1 MIFVELAVAG
11 IMLGGVYALISIGLT
26 LIFGVLRVV
35 NFAHG
40 EILMLGMFLAYWAYT
55 LAGLPAWLTAPLSI
69 PLFALLGWLVYRLV
83 VRRTLG
89 MGDVVQIFATVGIGV
104 LLQNGALVLWTGD
117 FRTVRGDYAEA
128 LLRIGGVQLSVPLLV
143 AFIVAI
149 VVSAI
154 LFLLLN
160 LTLEGKAVRA
170 VAQDPISALALAI
183 DTDRVYMRTFVA
195 GVCCVGLAGV
205 LLAPNYPIFPA
216 IGVSFGLVS
225 YVVVVLGGLGS
236 MVGALLGGFII
247 GMIEVVSGYFLAT
260 ALKQALYFVIFVLV
274 LLIRPQG
281 LFGQRGAETMGFGKI
296 V

>member
-1 MIFVELAVAG
+1 MIFVELVLAG
-11 IMLGGVYALISIGLT
+11 VMLGGVYALISIGLT

-40 EILMLGMFLAYWAYT
+40 EIVMVGMFLAYWAFA
-55 LAGLPAWLTAPLSI
+55 LAGLPVWLTAPLSI
-69 PLFALLGWLVYRLV
+69 PLFAVFGWLIYRLV

-104 LLQNGALVLWTGD
+104 VLQNGALVLWTGD
-117 FRTVRGDYAEA
+117 FRTIRSAYADA
-128 LLRIGGVQLSVPLLV
+128 LLRVGGIQISVPLLV
-143 AFIVAI
+143 AFVVAI
-149 VVSAI
+149 AVSLL
-154 LFLLLN
+154 LFLFLN
-160 LTLEGKAVRA
+160 RTLEGKAVRA

-183 DTDRVYMRTFVA
+183 DTDRVYMKTFVS

-247 GMIEVVSGYFLAT
+247 GMIEVMSGYFLAT
-260 ALKQALYFVIFVLV
+260 ALKQALYFLVFVLV
-274 LLIRPQG
+274 LMLRPQG

>member
-11 IMLGGVYALISIGLT
+11 IMLGGVYALIGIERT
-26 LIFGVLRVV
+26 LIFGVRRVV

-149 VVSAI
+149 VVAAI
-154 LFLLLN
+154 RFLLLN

>member
-1 MIFVELAVAG
+1 MILVELAVAG

-40 EILMLGMFLAYWAYT
+40 EILMLGMFLAYWAFA
-55 LAGLPAWLTAPLSI
+55 LAGLPAWISAPLSI
-69 PLFALLGWLVYRLV
+69 PVFALFGWLVYRLV

-89 MGDVVQIFATVGIGV
+89 MGDVVQIFATVGVGV

-117 FRTVRGDYAEA
+117 FRTIRDGYAEA
-128 LLRIGGVQLSVPLLV
+128 LLRVGGVQVSVPLLV
-143 AFIVAI
+143 AFGVAI
-149 VVSAI
+149 TVSAL
-154 LFLLLN
+154 LFLFLN
-160 LTLEGKAVRA
+160 LSLEGKAVRA

-183 DTDRVYMRTFVA
+183 DTDRVYMKTFVA

-216 IGVSFGLVS
+216 IGVTFGLVS
-225 YVVVVLGGLGS
+225 FVVVVLGGLGS
-236 MVGALLGGFII
+236 MIGALLGGFII

-260 ALKQALYFVIFVLV
+260 ALKQAVYFLVFVLV
-274 LLIRPQG
+274 LLVRPQG

>member
-40 EILMLGMFLAYWAYT
+40 EMLMLGMFLAYWAYT

-69 PLFALLGWLVYRLV
+69 PVFALLGWLVYRLV

-128 LLRIGGVQLSVPLLV
+128 LLRIGGVQLSLPLLV
-143 AFIVAI
+143 AFVVAI
-149 VVSAI
+149 VVSGI

-183 DTDRVYMRTFVA
+183 DTDRVYMKTFVA

-274 LLIRPQG
+274 LLVRPQG